1 MGMRIFRKPR
11 LPGPSAGWNPAPSKR
26 SLGRSARGA
35 VRGRHPLAARARS
48 SAGMPDRAAHG
59 YAGRRAKEGERGREQ
74 GERGERGERVVLGTS
89 YARCTFFNQMSTLG
103 NLLVILVNIMIQVI
117 HG

>member
-1 MGMRIFRKPR
+1 MCWMGRDNGNEHSFRKPR

-35 VRGRHPLAARARS
+35 VRGRHPFAARARS

-59 YAGRRAKEGERGREQ
+59 YAGRRAKEGARGA
-74 GERGERGERVVLGTS
+74 RGAPIGTYLARSMQRDYPDWHVVCKV
-89 YARCTFFNQMSTLG
+89 YIF
-103 NLLVILVNIMIQVI
+103 
-117 HG
+117 